1 RHDQSLSAPGH
12 AFLGK
17 TGEATTILTPGGG
30 REVRCQ
36 MFSMSWRRREVESN
50 ASGDSS
56 LKKPVAVLDDIGDA
70 FLREKKL
77 SIEAPMMK
85 SLVGLLLY
93 MAQRDKSKPISI
105 LERLLT

>member
-1 RHDQSLSAPGH
+1 RRGDNYPD
-12 AFLGK
+12 
-17 TGEATTILTPGGG
+17 TGGG

-85 SLVGLLLY
+85 SLVGLVNVNCH
-93 MAQRDKSKPISI
+93 AHGWDPSSDSKRMLPCLSKKA
-105 LERLLT
+105 